1 MVNQFL
7 LAKDVSYPFPK
18 DQHVPQECANRY
30 QEIHPRLRY
39 PHQPQGDRSYHSTL
53 HASYQLALG
62 KRRSLEMQTTHHTIR
77 THTLVILAELHLVY
91 ITITAS
97 TLFYKQLHLSVF
109 EKSYFIIVLQKISC
123 TRQFES
129 QLSLR
134 SFALSFRVKDCLS
147 ALLHLFGF
155 QFVLPLKMSPL

>member
-1 MVNQFL
+1 
-7 LAKDVSYPFPK
+7 
-18 DQHVPQECANRY
+18 
-30 QEIHPRLRY
+30 
-39 PHQPQGDRSYHSTL
+39 
-53 HASYQLALG
+53 
-62 KRRSLEMQTTHHTIR
+62 MQTTHHTIR
-77 THTLVILAELHLVY
+77 THTLVVLAELHLVY

-155 QFVLPLKMSPL
+155 QFDCPLKCRHFKGQPFIPHTRSGYSSASSSYLGTSPRCHTSLPNPIQPLPWLDCNNRWQYRQDVLA